1 MASPEIS
8 RQPVAVR
15 QFFDSVSEAAVQVG
29 ARKTVTAEAA
39 KAVIND
45 GSIRVPGVVQSLL
58 GRYNEKDHGAILD
71 SVLRGAQS
79 YQHEHGFAPDAS
91 LIEHALNTA
100 DRQAMPLKE
109 LLGGSSAV
117 RLDDATN
124 LRHDQLSLQPAMAIT
139 AIMAQMAEAI
149 PFAAY
154 LPADIKTNEARLA
167 ILQNEANSNFGDYAP
182 NASLDGIAS
191 GGAYLDSERIVALT
205 PSGTDAITGNFTA
218 RTTGAID
225 AGNPAV
231 PVLRG
236 RTVLLVNGAV
246 VGRDQ
251 AGYGSGNNPIVGAV
265 TIGGTAYTLS
275 GTVNSDTGAFSIT
288 PSAALPGGT
297 KVHLMGYIDFEKAPQ
312 VTPQVGTRAT
322 IFSLYARP
330 TRGIARSTI
339 DAMTQ
344 MQGELSLDPRGQ
356 ALLSIRSQHANELH
370 YRALEKGKRLA
381 EGVAALVDTW
391 NYDYSTQIAEKDRW
405 QIWLNL
411 QPVLGALSQRMANI
425 TIDHGITTL
434 YLTGELAAQV
444 QGLPSTIWQ
453 SSGIAD
459 RPGIYRLGR
468 LFGKYDVYYTP
479 KVLTETNNGQTSQI
493 LCVGRASQVARNPY
507 VMGDA
512 VPPVFVPLA
521 TGTDMV
527 QQDGYYCRRFAEV
540 NPHTPSSLGFAL
552 VNVTNI
558 K

>member
-1 MASPEIS
+1 MAPHEIT
-8 RQPVAVR
+8 RQPVAVK
-15 QFFDSVSEAAVQVG
+15 QFFDSVSEAAVKVG
-29 ARKTVTAEAA
+29 HRKTVTADAA
-39 KAVIND
+39 KSVVND
-45 GSIRVPGVVQSLL
+45 GGIRVPGVVQSLL
-58 GRYNEKDHGAILD
+58 GKYKEKDHGAILD
-71 SVLRGAQS
+71 SVLTAS
-79 YQHEHGFAPDAS
+79 ADYQREHGFSPDPT
-91 LIEHALNTA
+91 LIEHALSTA

-109 LLGGSSAV
+109 LLNGAGNV

-124 LRHDQLSLQPAMAIT
+124 LHHDQLSLQPAMAIT
-139 AIMAQMAEAI
+139 AIMAQLAEAI

-167 ILQNEANSNFGDYAP
+167 ILSNEANSNFGDYAL
-182 NASLDGIAS
+182 NASLDGIA
-191 GGAYLDSERIVALT
+191 GGGSYLDSERIVELT
-205 PSGTDAITGNFTA
+205 PNSTNAITGNFTA
-218 RTTGAID
+218 RSTGAI
-225 AGNPAV
+225 AGDNPAI
-231 PVLRG
+231 PLLRG

-251 AGYGSGNNPIVGAV
+251 AGYGTGNNPIVGAV
-265 TIGGTAYTLS
+265 TIGSTTYTLS

-297 KVHLMGYIDFEKAPQ
+297 KVHLMGYVDFEKAPQ
-312 VTPQVGTRAT
+312 VTPQIGTRAT
-322 IFSLYARP
+322 VFSLLARA

-344 MQGELSLDPRGQ
+344 LQNELSLDPRGQ
-356 ALLSIRSQHANELH
+356 ALLSIRTQHANELH

-381 EGVAALVDTW
+381 EGLSALVDTW
-391 NYDYSTQIAEKDRW
+391 NYDYSTQIAQKDRA

-411 QPVLGALSQRMANI
+411 QAILGALSQRMANI

-434 YLTGELAAQV
+434 YVTGELAAQV
-444 QGLPSTIWQ
+444 QGLPGDIWQ
-453 SSGIAD
+453 SSGIVD
-459 RPGIYRLGR
+459 RPGIYRLGK

-479 KVLTETNNGQTSQI
+479 KGLTETSNGQTSQI

-512 VPPVFVPLA
+512 VPPVFIPLA

-527 QQDGYYCRRFAEV
+527 QMDGYYCRRFAEI
-540 NPHTPSSLGFAL
+540 NPHTPSSQGFAL
-552 VNVTNI
+552 INVTNI